1 MPIPRVI
8 FDRVR
13 DEIDREL
20 ADWVP
25 RIVAEMHPERVILF
39 GSAARGEA
47 GEDSDVDLCIVAETD
62 LKFIDRMRTP
72 IGLYSGAR
80 RVEVFVYT
88 PEEWRRMREEGRDFI
103 RTIATEGR
111 VLHESGEAKPK

>member
-13 DEIDREL
+13 DEIEREL

-25 RIVAEMHPERVILF
+25 RIATELQPAKIILF

-47 GEDSDVDLCIVAETD
+47 GEDSDIDLCVIADTE
-62 LKFIDRMRTP
+62 LGFFARMTKV
-72 IGLYSGAR
+72 ISLYGGRR
-80 RVEVFVYT
+80 RVEVLVYT
-88 PEEWRRMREEGRDFI
+88 PAEWQRMLNEGRDFAS
-103 RTIATEGR
+103 TIASEGR
-111 VLHESGEAKPK
+111 ILYEA

>member
-13 DEIDREL
+13 GEIEREL

-25 RIVAEMHPERVILF
+25 RIVAEMEPEKVILF

-47 GEDSDVDLCIVAETD
+47 GEDSDLDLCVVAETE
-62 LKFIDRMRTP
+62 LKFFDRMSKV
-72 IGLYSGAR
+72 IGLYPGTR

-88 PEEWRRMREEGRDFI
+88 PGEWRRMREEGRDFI
-103 RTIATEGR
+103 RTIVDEGR
-111 VLHESGEAKPK
+111 VLYEAG